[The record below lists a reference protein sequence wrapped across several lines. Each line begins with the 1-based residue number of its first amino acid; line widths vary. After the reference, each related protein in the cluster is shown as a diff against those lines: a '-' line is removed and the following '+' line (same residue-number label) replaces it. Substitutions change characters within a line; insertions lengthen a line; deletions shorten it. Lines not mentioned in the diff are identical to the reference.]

1 MYKIIFY
8 QNTNGENEVLN
19 HINYLNQ
26 HTNKDNRI
34 KLEKITAYM
43 RLLQNNGL
51 ALGEPYICLLYTSVF
66 LLYNVLRF
74 SSSALKSIMP
84 SLSSAS
90 SISKMCIRDRY
101 YKHCFSIYIK
111 HKTSFLNLM
120 VSLLGIKLHLLLIRF
135 L

>member
-51 ALGEPYICLLYTSVF
+51 ALGEPYIKHLCDNLWELRPLRDRILFAYVKDNTF
-66 LLYNVLRF
+66 LLLTYFIKKNSKD
-74 SSSALKSIMP
+74 SSKRNWKGKKDV
-84 SLSSAS
+84 
-90 SISKMCIRDRY
+90 SKIFEGGRLD
-101 YKHCFSIYIK
+101 
-111 HKTSFLNLM
+111 
-120 VSLLGIKLHLLLIRF
+120 G
-135 L
+135 